1 MCGIIYNNGGFYIM
15 RESKP
20 IEIEKLEDAGLKR
33 ETYRHPAFGMV
44 SFGRITGGDNVLFG
58 SSIKHND
65 RIRLTIKHGEQ
76 DRTLHEDR
84 YYGRKRIVEV
94 EMSYSQFAECI
105 GAMNVGDGVPCTIQY
120 TEKEGYIPAIE
131 ESNSKREQFRNEFGD
146 TIAKAMEQIQNQ
158 INQIQ
163 ESIDTKKTL
172 GIKDRKEIVSQLQL
186 VKYNIGANLDFCVSQ
201 FDEQMDKST
210 MEAKGE
216 IEAFCQNKI
225 NSIAQAALVE
235 KKDELIGLENPV
247 EL

>member
-1 MCGIIYNNGGFYIM
+1 M
-15 RESKP
+15 RESRP
-20 IEIEKLEDAGLKR
+20 IEIEIKENSSGLRR

-44 SFGRITGGDNVLFG
+44 SFSRVMGGDNVLFG

-65 RIRLTIKHGEQ
+65 RIQLKIKHGEQ
-76 DRTLHEDR
+76 DRALHDDH
-84 YYGRKRIVEV
+84 YYGRKTIIEI

-105 GAMNVGDGVPCTIQY
+105 SAMNVGDGVPCTIRY
-120 TEKEGYIPAIE
+120 TEKEGYVPAIE

-146 TIAKAMEQIQNQ
+146 TIAKAMEQVQNQ

-163 ESIDTKKTL
+163 ESINNKKNL
-172 GIKDRKEIVSQLQL
+172 GVKDRKEIISQLQQ
-186 VKYNIGANLDFCVSQ
+186 VKYNIGCNLDFCVEQ

-235 KKDELIGLENPV
+235 KKR
-247 EL
+247 

>member
-1 MCGIIYNNGGFYIM
+1 M
-15 RESKP
+15 RELRP

-33 ETYRHPAFGMV
+33 ETYKHPAFGMV
-44 SFGRITGGDNVLFG
+44 SFERVTGGGDNVLFG

-84 YYGRKRIVEV
+84 YYGRKKIVEV

-120 TEKEGYIPAIE
+120 TEKEGYVPAIE

-146 TIAKAMEQIQNQ
+146 TIAKAMEQVQMQ

-163 ESIDTKKTL
+163 ESIDTKKSL
-172 GIKDRKEIVSQLQL
+172 GIKDRKEIISQLQQ
-186 VKYNIGANLDFCVSQ
+186 VKYNIGCNLDFCVEQ

-235 KKDELIGLENPV
+235 RKDELIGLENPV

>member
-1 MCGIIYNNGGFYIM
+1 M

-20 IEIEKLEDAGLKR
+20 IEVEKSEYVGLKR
-33 ETYRHPAFGMV
+33 ETYKHPAFGMV

-84 YYGRKRIVEV
+84 YYGRKRVVEV
-94 EMSYSQFAECI
+94 EMSYSQFTECI
-105 GAMNVGDGVPCTIQY
+105 GAMNVGDGVPCTIRY
-120 TEKEGYIPAIE
+120 TEKEGYVPAIE

-146 TIAKAMEQIQNQ
+146 TIAKAMEQVQNQ

-163 ESIDTKKTL
+163 ESIDTKKSL
-172 GIKDRKEIVSQLQL
+172 GVKDRKEIISQLQQ
-186 VKYNIGANLDFCVSQ
+186 VKYNIGCNLDFCVEQ

-216 IEAFCQNKI
+216 IEAFCQNNI

-235 KKDELIGLENPV
+235 RKDELIGLENPV

>member
-1 MCGIIYNNGGFYIM
+1 M
-15 RESKP
+15 RESRP
-20 IEIEKLEDAGLKR
+20 IEIEIKENSSGLRR

-44 SFGRITGGDNVLFG
+44 SFSRVMGGDNVLFG

-65 RIRLTIKHGEQ
+65 RIQLKIKHGEQ
-76 DRTLHEDR
+76 DRALHDDH
-84 YYGRKRIVEV
+84 YYGRKTIIEI

-105 GAMNVGDGVPCTIQY
+105 SAMNVGDGVPCTIRY
-120 TEKEGYIPAIE
+120 TEKEGYVPAIE

-146 TIAKAMEQIQNQ
+146 TIAKAMEQVQNQ

-163 ESIDTKKTL
+163 ESINNKKNF
-172 GIKDRKEIVSQLQL
+172 GVKDRKEIISQLQQ
-186 VKYNIGANLDFCVSQ
+186 VKYNIGCNLDFCVEQ

-225 NSIAQAALVE
+225 NSIAQAALIE

>member
-1 MCGIIYNNGGFYIM
+1 M
-15 RESKP
+15 RETQS
-20 IEIEKLEDAGLKR
+20 IEVEKFENSSLER
-33 ETYRHPAFGMV
+33 ETYKHPAFGMIGF
-44 SFGRITGGDNVLFG
+44 SRITGGDNVLFG

-65 RIRLTIKHGEQ
+65 RIQLTIKHGEQ
-76 DRTLHEDR
+76 DRVLHEDR
-84 YYGRKRIVEV
+84 YYGKKRIVEV

-105 GAMNVGDGVPCTIQY
+105 SAMNVGDGVPCTIRF
-120 TEKEGYIPAIE
+120 TEKDGHIPAIE
-131 ESNSKREQFRNEFGD
+131 ENNSKREQFRNEFSGV
-146 TIAKAMEQIQNQ
+146 IEKAMEQIQNQ

-163 ESIDTKKTL
+163 ESINTKKTL
-172 GIKDRKEIVSQLQL
+172 GIKDRKEIVSQLQH
-186 VKYNIGANLDFCVSQ
+186 VKHNIGSNLDFCVSQ

>member
-1 MCGIIYNNGGFYIM
+1 MK
-15 RESKP
+15 ETQS
-20 IEIEKLEDAGLKR
+20 IEVEKFKDSGLER

-44 SFGRITGGDNVLFG
+44 SFGRVTGGDNVLFG

-76 DRTLHEDR
+76 DRALHEDR
-84 YYGRKRIVEV
+84 YYGKKTIVEV

-105 GAMNVGDGVPCTIQY
+105 GAMNVGNGVPCTIQY
-120 TEKEGYIPAIE
+120 TEKEGCIPAIE
-131 ESNSKREQFRNEFGD
+131 ENNSKREQFRNEFSD
-146 TIAKAMEQIQNQ
+146 TISKAMEQIQNQ

-172 GIKDRKEIVSQLQL
+172 GIKDRKEIVSRLQH

>member
-1 MCGIIYNNGGFYIM
+1 M
-15 RESKP
+15 RESRP
-20 IEIEKLEDAGLKR
+20 IEVEIKEDSSGMKR
-33 ETYRHPAFGMV
+33 ETYKHPAFGMV
-44 SFGRITGGDNVLFG
+44 SFGRVTGGDNVLFG

-120 TEKEGYIPAIE
+120 TEKEGYVPAIE

-146 TIAKAMEQIQNQ
+146 TIAKAMEQVQMQ

-163 ESIDTKKTL
+163 ESIDTKKSL
-172 GIKDRKEIVSQLQL
+172 GIKDRKEIISQLQQ
-186 VKYNIGANLDFCVSQ
+186 VKYNIGCNLDFCVEQ

-235 KKDELIGLENPV
+235 RKDELIGLENPV

>member
-1 MCGIIYNNGGFYIM
+1 MKETQSIEVEKFKDNG
-15 RESKP
+15 
-20 IEIEKLEDAGLKR
+20 LER
-33 ETYRHPAFGMV
+33 ETYKHPAFGMIG
-44 SFGRITGGDNVLFG
+44 FRRITGGDNVLFG

-65 RIRLTIKHGEQ
+65 RIQLTIKHGEQ
-76 DRTLHEDR
+76 DRVLHEDR
-84 YYGRKRIVEV
+84 YYGKKRIVEV

-105 GAMNVGDGVPCTIQY
+105 SAMNVGDGVPCTIRF
-120 TEKEGYIPAIE
+120 TEKDGYIPAIE
-131 ESNSKREQFRNEFGD
+131 ENNSKREQFRNEFSD
-146 TIAKAMEQIQNQ
+146 TISKAMEQIQNQ

-172 GIKDRKEIVSQLQL
+172 GIKDRKEIVSQLQH

>member
-1 MCGIIYNNGGFYIM
+1 M
-15 RESKP
+15 RETQS
-20 IEIEKLEDAGLKR
+20 IEVEKFENSSLER
-33 ETYRHPAFGMV
+33 ETYKHPAFGMIGF
-44 SFGRITGGDNVLFG
+44 SRITGGDNVLFG

-65 RIRLTIKHGEQ
+65 RIQLTIKHGEQ
-76 DRTLHEDR
+76 DRMLHEDW
-84 YYGRKRIVEV
+84 YYGRKKIVEV

-105 GAMNVGDGVPCTIQY
+105 STMNVGDGVPCTIRF
-120 TEKEGYIPAIE
+120 TEKDGYIPAIE
-131 ESNSKREQFRNEFGD
+131 ENNSKREQFRNEFSGV
-146 TIAKAMEQIQNQ
+146 IEKAMEQIQNQ

-163 ESIDTKKTL
+163 ESINTKKTL
-172 GIKDRKEIVSQLQL
+172 GIKDRKEIVSQLQH
-186 VKYNIGANLDFCVSQ
+186 VKHNIGSNLDFCVSQ

>member
-1 MCGIIYNNGGFYIM
+1 M
-15 RESKP
+15 RETQP
-20 IEIEKLEDAGLKR
+20 IEVEKFEDSSLER
-33 ETYRHPAFGMV
+33 ETYKHPAFGMIG
-44 SFGRITGGDNVLFG
+44 FRRITGGDNVLFG

-65 RIRLTIKHGEQ
+65 RIQLTIKHGEQ
-76 DRTLHEDR
+76 DRALHKDW
-84 YYGRKRIVEV
+84 YYGRKKIVEV

-105 GAMNVGDGVPCTIQY
+105 SAMNVGDGVPCTIRF
-120 TEKEGYIPAIE
+120 TEKDGHIPAIE
-131 ESNSKREQFRNEFGD
+131 ENNSKREQFRNEFSD

-163 ESIDTKKTL
+163 ESINTKKTL
-172 GIKDRKEIVSQLQL
+172 GIKDRKEIVSQLQH
-186 VKYNIGANLDFCVSQ
+186 VKHNIGSNLDFCVSQ